1 MTTLTRT
8 CLMGLTAFA
17 AALSCA
23 AQTGLGDIVWRTYLD
38 AGANAMLDKSWP
50 EAETFFTAAI
60 TEAEHGRSSEPFLT
74 ISKYSLAAVYVDEG
88 KQDEA
93 QAILKTLTLTLS
105 PAELNPQLRPVVPS
119 LAGLG
124 EIFFDEADAEA
135 KDATAK
141 KIQGDALKKINDEVT
156 LKYRLSRRYY
166 QWAFML
172 DRHFLPPHSPELQGV
187 ALGFGLA
194 SFHAGEYPDAVEGLT
209 ELLEV
214 VRLSA
219 RRQEELS
226 QGSVAFSLA
235 SSNVAGPADQ
245 GLSPAAIAF
254 YLGLSYEA
262 IAADVPKDK
271 PGDAIEDYTKGERQ
285 MEVYAWDQ
293 YWGKNNRTVLARV
306 YHEHAQL
313 LQQSGQKAQA
323 AAFELKAKKLQPTI
337 K

>member
-1 MTTLTRT
+1 MTTLTRI

-38 AGANAMLDKSWP
+38 AGANATLDKNWP
-50 EAETFFTAAI
+50 EAETFYTAAVAQ
-60 TEAEHGRSSEPFLT
+60 AEHGRSPEPFLT
-74 ISKYSLAAVYVDEG
+74 ISKYSLATIYFEEG
-88 KQDEA
+88 KQD
-93 QAILKTLTLTLS
+93 QGDQLLKPLTLILS
-105 PAELNPQLRPVVPS
+105 TSELNSQLRPS
-119 LAGLG
+119 ISTLSGLG
-124 EIFFDEADAEA
+124 EVFYDEADAEA

-141 KIQGDALKKINDEVT
+141 KIQGDALKKINDDVT
-156 LKYRLSRRYY
+156 LKYRFSRRYY
-166 QWAFML
+166 QWAFAL
-172 DRHFLPPHSPELQGV
+172 DRHFLPPHSPDLQNV

-194 SFHAGEYPDAVEGLT
+194 AFHAAEYPDAVEGLT
-209 ELLEV
+209 ELLEI
-214 VRLSA
+214 VRLSTH
-219 RRQEELS
+219 RQQELS
-226 QGSVAFSLA
+226 QGSTAFSLE
-235 SSNVAGPADQ
+235 SSTVAGPADS

-271 PGDAIEDYTKGERQ
+271 PADAIEDYAKGERQ

-323 AAFELKAKKLQPTI
+323 AALELKSKKLQPTI